1 MEFSIKEASVNELIA
16 NKHNNKHF
24 DGKVCFPVVRYCG
37 FEGFSSI
44 FILLFYSVTQ
54 LNLMEI
60 FFHAIK
66 ITNGKLN

>member
-16 NKHNNKHF
+16 NKHNNKHLMEKFFFQLF
-24 DGKVCFPVVRYCG
+24 DIADSKVSLQ
-37 FEGFSSI
+37 FS
-44 FILLFYSVTQ
+44 FYSVTQ